1 LDSAH
6 SQGIVHRDIKPANI
20 FVTERGHA
28 KILDFGLGKTT
39 HAAGSSSQIAS
50 ANTVTRTID
59 EQHLTSLGSAV
70 GTVCYMSPEQ
80 ARAKDLDA
88 RSDLF
93 SFGAVLYEMVTG
105 QLPFRG
111 DSTATIFESILNRA
125 PVPALRLNPD
135 VPPKLEDI
143 INKALEKDRDLRYQS
158 AAEMRSDLKRLR
170 RDTDSEHSSSI
181 SAASAIASGT
191 VPNIAPHSSA
201 KGTLIWIG
209 FGAAV
214 LLLVGGLTWRLGVK
228 HTSVSRLSMTQR
240 QLTANAA
247 GLGVNGAA
255 TSPDGKY
262 LAYSDNAGL
271 HIKLVETGE
280 MRTLP
285 LPPMWHRPTPPGF
298 RRRGFPTGRV
308 F

>member
-1 LDSAH
+1 M
-6 SQGIVHRDIKPANI
+6 
-20 FVTERGHA
+20 TERGPA
-28 KILDFGLGKTT
+28 KILDFGLAKTA
-39 HAAGSSSQIAS
+39 HAAGSAGQIAS
-50 ANTVTRTID
+50 SNRVTRTID
-59 EQHLTSLGSAV
+59 EQHLTSPGSAV

-125 PVPALRLNPD
+125 PIAAVRLNPD

-170 RDTDSEHSSSI
+170 RDTDSEHSSST
-181 SAASAIASGT
+181 SAASISKPA
-191 VPNIAPHSSA
+191 
-201 KGTLIWIG
+201 
-209 FGAAV
+209 
-214 LLLVGGLTWRLGVK
+214 
-228 HTSVSRLSMTQR
+228 MTQR
-240 QLTANAA
+240 QLTANA
-247 GLGVNGAA
+247 GGHGVNGAA
-255 TSPDGKY
+255 ISPDGKY
-262 LAYSDNAGL
+262 LVYSDDTGL
-271 HIKLVETGE
+271 HIKSAETGE

-285 LPPMWHRPTPPGF
+285 LPDELSSPHATWRPAAWFPDSTRVLTILEVAAKPPSIWILSLIGDHRASSAMMDSPIRF
-298 RRRGFPTGRV
+298 RRTEEQLLLPLHGPD
-308 F
+308 